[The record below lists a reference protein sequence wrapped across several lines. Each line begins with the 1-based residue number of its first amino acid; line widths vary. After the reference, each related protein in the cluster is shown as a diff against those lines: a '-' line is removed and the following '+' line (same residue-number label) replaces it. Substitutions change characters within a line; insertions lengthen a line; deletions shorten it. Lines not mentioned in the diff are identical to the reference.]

1 MEWGLLGGERLGGTR
16 RVRTLGMGATVR
28 FFNEQAVPGLGGVWF
43 GRQVVLALLGIH
55 IGESLRADGR
65 GSANILAANAVEAF
79 AVWSTLT
86 RNKWSRDP
94 RLPGY
99 LKLQLYSKREDP
111 TFKHA
116 GSRAFYVSQPMRI
129 GTRDALPMLGLVSA
143 TNRRFNSYALTERGV
158 ALLEATCPRAR
169 TALLPWAKGGSLP
182 VRRKAILEELDP
194 TRPLSDS
201 AREILR
207 EAFISGPEPERSRR
221 REALAFVE
229 ELGPGGHTSWDE
241 QPAGIID
248 ATHWADMRAGAVFAS
263 VMEAAAGEEAGG
275 SVLRRIEARMGSAG
289 IRKLALSDAVEV
301 ALIPAID
308 RLRERAGAFL
318 FTGHDPSPGR
328 AASQFCT
335 DCVEAD
341 DQLLISRL
349 VARDGRILRLIDS
362 SILAGSAF
370 EGQPLSEPDLDD
382 TAVAILDESLDE
394 PPEEGIPP
402 LPESISRRIHNLAT
416 LAPDLRA
423 ATGDVEGL

>member
-1 MEWGLLGGERLGGTR
+1 M
-16 RVRTLGMGATVR
+16 
-28 FFNEQAVPGLGGVWF
+28 
-43 GRQVVLALLGIH
+43 
-55 IGESLRADGR
+55 
-65 GSANILAANAVEAF
+65 
-79 AVWSTLT
+79 
-86 RNKWSRDP
+86 
-94 RLPGY
+94 
-99 LKLQLYSKREDP
+99 
-111 TFKHA
+111 
-116 GSRAFYVSQPMRI
+116 
-129 GTRDALPMLGLVSA
+129 
-143 TNRRFNSYALTERGV
+143 
-158 ALLEATCPRAR
+158 
-169 TALLPWAKGGSLP
+169 
-182 VRRKAILEELDP
+182 
-194 TRPLSDS
+194 
-201 AREILR
+201 
-207 EAFISGPEPERSRR
+207 
-221 REALAFVE
+221 
-229 ELGPGGHTSWDE
+229 
-241 QPAGIID
+241 
-248 ATHWADMRAGAVFAS
+248 
-263 VMEAAAGEEAGG
+263 
-275 SVLRRIEARMGSAG
+275 
-289 IRKLALSDAVEV
+289 EV